1 VRWLVASLA
10 VGLSAGLITSIA
22 YAAIPA
28 TGGLISGCV
37 SKEGFKGQHLVT
49 LLDTAQ
55 SAVCQT
61 GQTLISW
68 NQTGPQVLSAPRVIR
83 GSRVLRVLSDP
94 KDLEATS
101 SGAPGSTSSI
111 DTSIYAGKA

>member
-1 VRWLVASLA
+1 MC
-10 VGLSAGLITSIA
+10 
-22 YAAIPA
+22 P
-28 TGGLISGCV
+28 
-37 SKEGFKGQHLVT
+37 KKGFKGQHLVT

-83 GSRVLRVLSDP
+83 GSRVLRVLLVLSDA
-94 KDLEATS
+94 KDLEGTS

-111 DTSIYAGKA
+111 DISIYAGKA